1 MCVGVA
7 DPAASSIGGDFIMR
21 DSTIRLL
28 AGGRGAGLS
37 TFEQQIYD
45 DVDIHVEGGSGANIG
60 LQNAGSGFDPQI
72 IDSRVVVQGSGS
84 VGIKTNTGNVKVRS
98 ARPETCVLEADRSEE
113 CPTGNARGT
122 REPPR
127 RSRRRGGA

>member
-60 LQNAGSGFDPQI
+60 LQKRRIGL
-72 IDSRVVVQGSGS
+72 
-84 VGIKTNTGNVKVRS
+84 RS
-98 ARPETCVLEADRSEE
+98 ADHR
-113 CPTGNARGT
+113 
-122 REPPR
+122 
-127 RSRRRGGA
+127 